1 MREFPEDI
9 FSEPANVDV
18 NTLANLGPL
27 TALAGIWEGV
37 RGFDVNPKAEGPR
50 KQAYVERIELE
61 PDRSADERPSLF
73 YGLRYHTHVVRPRAV
88 ETYHDQVG
96 YWLWEPATETPF
108 PRSPSRRRIPW
119 RARGSRRAAQSWTY

>member
-61 PDRSADERPSLF
+61 PIDPQTNGPHSSTDCATIPTSSGRVQSRPITI
-73 YGLRYHTHVVRPRAV
+73 R
-88 ETYHDQVG
+88 
-96 YWLWEPATETPF
+96 
-108 PRSPSRRRIPW
+108 
-119 RARGSRRAAQSWTY
+119 